1 MAVDLS
7 KLKNR
12 LSSLTSKN
20 NQTQLLWKPKGG
32 EQVIRIVPYKYQPDN
47 PFIELKFH
55 YGIGGKD
62 SNGNQVSKTYLS
74 PDTFHRPDPIVE
86 FSNRLKKNGSKEDWR
101 KGKDMEPKMRTFV
114 PIVVRGEEEL
124 GVRFWGFGKQVY
136 QELLSFMADP
146 DYGDI
151 TDLVNGKDVTVIFT
165 TAEKSGKNFPET
177 TIRVKPKSTPAVD
190 PTNASLVDALK
201 NQVNILDLFP
211 EPTYE
216 ELKNAMTASL
226 NPDANI
232 SSGESESSEEPTVT
246 EPTPEIAAPKA
257 TVSTSSAKSPSK
269 SPTAVAAQ
277 ANTDDLTKAFDNLF
291 NS

>member
-20 NQTQLLWKPKGG
+20 NQTQLLWKPKAG

-62 SNGNQVSKTYLS
+62 SAGNQVNKTYLS

-101 KGKDMEPKMRTFV
+101 RGKDMEPKMRTFV
-114 PIVVRGEEEL
+114 PVIVRGEEDL

-136 QELLSFMADP
+136 QDILSFMADP

-151 TDLVNGKDVTVIFT
+151 TDLLNGKDVTVIFT

-177 TIRVKPKSTPAVD
+177 TIRVKPKTTPAVD
-190 PTNASLVDALK
+190 PTNSALVEALK

-216 ELKNAMTASL
+216 ELKNAMNAWL
-226 NPDANI
+226 NPGD
-232 SSGESESSEEPTVT
+232 EPPVDVSEPSQPDVVTAPTPTVS
-246 EPTPEIAAPKA
+246 A
-257 TVSTSSAKSPSK
+257 TTTKDTSKSPSA
-269 SPTAVAAQ
+269 TAAQ

>member
-20 NQTQLLWKPKGG
+20 NQTQLLWKPKAG

-62 SNGNQVSKTYLS
+62 SGGNQVNKTYLS

-101 KGKDMEPKMRTFV
+101 RGKDMEPKMRTFV
-114 PIVVRGEEEL
+114 PVIVRGEEEL

-136 QELLSFMADP
+136 QDILSFMADP

-151 TDLVNGKDVTVIFT
+151 TDLLNGKDVTVIFT

-190 PTNASLVDALK
+190 PTNSTLVEALK

-216 ELKNAMTASL
+216 ELKNAMNAWL
-226 NPDANI
+226 NPGDEPAVDVQEQ
-232 SSGESESSEEPTVT
+232 SQPEVVTAPTPTVSA
-246 EPTPEIAAPKA
+246 PTPKA
-257 TVSTSSAKSPSK
+257 TSKSPSA
-269 SPTAVAAQ
+269 TAAQ

>member
-20 NQTQLLWKPKGG
+20 NQTQLLWKPKAG

-62 SNGNQVSKTYLS
+62 SSGNPVSKTYLS

-101 KGKDMEPKMRTFV
+101 RGKDMEPKMRTFV
-114 PIVVRGEEEL
+114 PVIVRGEEEL

-136 QELLSFMADP
+136 QDILSVMADP

-151 TDLVNGKDVTVIFT
+151 TELVNGKDITVIFT

-190 PTNASLVDALK
+190 PTNSTLIEAIK
-201 NQVNILDLFP
+201 NQVNIMDLFP

-216 ELKNAMTASL
+216 ELKNAMTAWL
-226 NPDANI
+226 NPGDETAVETSDPSPLDEVVA
-232 SSGESESSEEPTVT
+232 SSVQTSAPAAA
-246 EPTPEIAAPKA
+246 PAAPK
-257 TVSTSSAKSPSK
+257 TSGKSPS
-269 SPTAVAAQ
+269 AVASQ

>member
-20 NQTQLLWKPKGG
+20 NQTQLLWKPKAG

-62 SNGNQVSKTYLS
+62 SGGNQVNKTYLS

-101 KGKDMEPKMRTFV
+101 RGKDMEPKMRTFV
-114 PIVVRGEEEL
+114 PVIVRGEEEL

-136 QELLSFMADP
+136 QDILSFMADP

-151 TDLVNGKDVTVIFT
+151 TDLLNGKDVTVIFT

-177 TIRVKPKSTPAVD
+177 TIRVKPKTTPAVD
-190 PTNASLVDALK
+190 PTNSALVEALK

-216 ELKNAMTASL
+216 ELKNAMNAWL
-226 NPDANI
+226 NPGDEP
-232 SSGESESSEEPTVT
+232 SVDVSEPSQPDVVTTPTPTVSA
-246 EPTPEIAAPKA
+246 PTPKA
-257 TVSTSSAKSPSK
+257 TSKSPSA
-269 SPTAVAAQ
+269 TAAQ

>member
-20 NQTQLLWKPKGG
+20 NQTQLLWKPKAG

-62 SNGNQVSKTYLS
+62 SSGNQVNKTYLS

-101 KGKDMEPKMRTFV
+101 RGKDMEPKMRTFV
-114 PIVVRGEEEL
+114 PVIVRGEEEL

-136 QELLSFMADP
+136 QDILSFMADP

-151 TDLVNGKDVTVIFT
+151 TDLLNGKDVTVIFT

-177 TIRVKPKSTPAVD
+177 TIRVKPKTTPAVD
-190 PTNASLVDALK
+190 PTNSALVEALK

-216 ELKNAMTASL
+216 ELKNAMNAWL
-226 NPDANI
+226 NPGDEP
-232 SSGESESSEEPTVT
+232 SVDVSEPSQPDVVTAPTPTVSA
-246 EPTPEIAAPKA
+246 PTPKA
-257 TVSTSSAKSPSK
+257 TSKSPSA
-269 SPTAVAAQ
+269 TAAQ

>member
-20 NQTQLLWKPKGG
+20 NQTQLLWKPKAG

-62 SNGNQVSKTYLS
+62 SGGNQVNKTYLS

-101 KGKDMEPKMRTFV
+101 RGKDMEPKMRTFV
-114 PIVVRGEEEL
+114 PVIVRGEEEL

-136 QELLSFMADP
+136 QDILSFMADP

-151 TDLVNGKDVTVIFT
+151 TDLLNGKDVTVIFT

-177 TIRVKPKSTPAVD
+177 TIRVKPKTTPAVD
-190 PTNASLVDALK
+190 PTNSALVDALK

-211 EPTYE
+211 EPTYD
-216 ELKNAMTASL
+216 ELKNAMNAWL
-226 NPDANI
+226 NPGDEPAVDVQEQ
-232 SSGESESSEEPTVT
+232 SQPEVVTAPTPTVSA
-246 EPTPEIAAPKA
+246 PTPKA
-257 TVSTSSAKSPSK
+257 TSKSPSA
-269 SPTAVAAQ
+269 TASQ

>member
-1 MAVDLS
+1 MPVDLS

-20 NQTQLLWKPKGG
+20 NQTQLLWKPKAG

-62 SNGNQVSKTYLS
+62 SGGNPVSKTFLS

-101 KGKDMEPKMRTFV
+101 RGKDMEPKMRTFV
-114 PIVVRGEEEL
+114 PVIVRGEEEL

-136 QELLSFMADP
+136 QDILSFMADP

-151 TDLVNGKDVTVIFT
+151 TDLLNGKDVTVIFT

-177 TIRVKPKSTPAVD
+177 TIRVKPKSMPAVD
-190 PTNASLVDALK
+190 PSNSTLVEALK
-201 NQVNILDLFP
+201 NQINILDLFP

-216 ELKNAMTASL
+216 ELKGAMNAWL
-226 NPDANI
+226 NPGDESLVDVSQSDALKT
-232 SSGESESSEEPTVT
+232 PTVN
-246 EPTPEIAAPKA
+246 EPDSKF
-257 TVSTSSAKSPSK
+257 TSKSPSANIVQ
-269 SPTAVAAQ
+269 P
-277 ANTDDLTKAFDNLF
+277 NTDDLTKAFDNLF

>member
-20 NQTQLLWKPKGG
+20 NQTQLLWKPKAG

-62 SNGNQVSKTYLS
+62 SGGNQVNKTYLS

-101 KGKDMEPKMRTFV
+101 RGKDMEPKMRTFV
-114 PIVVRGEEEL
+114 PVIVRGEEEL

-136 QELLSFMADP
+136 QDILSFMADP

-151 TDLVNGKDVTVIFT
+151 TDLLNGKDVTVIFT

-177 TIRVKPKSTPAVD
+177 TIRVKPKTTPAVD
-190 PTNASLVDALK
+190 PTNSALVEALK

-211 EPTYE
+211 EPTYD
-216 ELKNAMTASL
+216 ELKNAMNAWL
-226 NPDANI
+226 NPGDEPAVDVQEQ
-232 SSGESESSEEPTVT
+232 SQPEVVTAPTPTVSA
-246 EPTPEIAAPKA
+246 PTPKA
-257 TVSTSSAKSPSK
+257 TSKSPSA
-269 SPTAVAAQ
+269 TASQ